1 MSLNRQQW
9 TLLGIFTLFIGPVV
23 LVMMMRSS
31 WWQYQPAGL
40 KNKGYLVQ
48 PPVKLELPAAGAF
61 ERNWVIL
68 YSLESPCEKECIEN
82 VTALRQVHRAS
93 GRRAENLSIVLL
105 SGSEPGNQL
114 RQQLMAIYPEFHLLT
129 DASGNALA
137 TLDTIHQTMQSG
149 QPGLT
154 SARTFVLDP
163 MLNVILAYETGT
175 PPNDLHTDLKRLL
188 KLSDQENR

>member
-1 MSLNRQQW
+1 MSLSRQQW
-9 TLLGIFTLFIGPVV
+9 TLLGIFALFIGPVV

-48 PPVKLELPAAGAF
+48 PPVKLELQTADAF
-61 ERNWVIL
+61 ERKWVIL
-68 YSLESPCEKECIEN
+68 YLLESPCEKECIEN

-105 SGSEPGNQL
+105 SGVEPEEPL
-114 RQQLMAIYPEFHLLT
+114 RQQLAGIYPDFHLAT
-129 DASGNALA
+129 DTSGNALA
-137 TLDTIHQTMQSG
+137 TLETIHQTMQTG
-149 QPGLT
+149 QAGL
-154 SARTFVLDP
+154 AVVRTFVLDP
-163 MLNVILAYETGT
+163 MLNVILAYEADTNPG
-175 PPNDLHTDLKRLL
+175 DLHKDLQRLL

>member
-1 MSLNRQQW
+1 MRLSRQQW
-9 TLLGIFTLFIGPVV
+9 TLLGIFALFIGPVV

-40 KNKGYLVQ
+40 KNNGYLVQ
-48 PPVKLELPAAGAF
+48 PPVKLELPAGDAV

-68 YSLESPCEKECIEN
+68 HILETPCASECIER

-105 SGSEPGNQL
+105 SGSEPGDPL
-114 RQQLMAIYPEFHLLT
+114 RQQLTGIYPDFHVLT
-129 DASGNALA
+129 DTSGNALA
-137 TLDTIHQTMQSG
+137 TLEAINQTMQSG
-149 QPGLT
+149 QPGLQE
-154 SARTFVLDP
+154 SRTFVLDP
-163 MLNVILAYETGT
+163 NLHVILAYPTGAN
-175 PPNDLHTDLKRLL
+175 PNDLHKDLKRLL